1 MNNEAGKTDEPDL
14 RTWIVDDHSAIR
26 ELLVD
31 FIGRAP
37 GYKVVGSGPLAE
49 SALAAAREGA
59 VDFIVLD
66 LLLPKQTGLHALEEL
81 SQLPNKPR
89 VMIFSA
95 VTTVQTIEMCVQ
107 LGAVGYVEKNSP
119 LKQMEAALARI
130 RQGGVYFS
138 EGASRVLGQL
148 LHRKSTSNAKKDVPN
163 QRQLELVR
171 MLAVGKTMKE
181 IASEMNLS
189 EQYLYRLRQELF
201 KEWEVRTDQQ
211 MVVRALQMGLLGL
224 DSLGDTAL
232 PIAPP
237 SGQT

>member
-1 MNNEAGKTDEPDL
+1 MSSNAGTPETPDL
-14 RTWIVDDHSAIR
+14 RTWIVEDHTAIR

-37 GYKVVGSGPLAE
+37 GYKIVGSGPLAE
-49 SALAAAREGA
+49 AALAAAREGQ

-81 SQLPNKPR
+81 SQLPSKPR
-89 VMIFSA
+89 VMIFSG

-107 LGAVGYVEKNSP
+107 LGVVGYVEKNSP
-119 LKQMEAALARI
+119 LQQMQAALARI

-148 LHRKSTSNAKKDVPN
+148 LHRKSAASAKRDVPN
-163 QRQLELVR
+163 ERQLKLVR
-171 MLAVGKTMKE
+171 MLARGMTMKE
-181 IASEMNLS
+181 IAADMDLS

-201 KEWEVRTDQQ
+201 QEWNVRTDQQ

-224 DSLGDTAL
+224 DSLGETGL
-232 PIAPP
+232 PVSPP
-237 SGQT
+237 GGG